1 MNPISQPEE
10 DILPRLK
17 FTKEEADRLAI
28 IKTGIL
34 KLVDEKWVKWILSRL
49 EDVNSQIAL
58 KEISETLDPAQ
69 KAQLMIGYYARIEN
83 TRPQANTNN
92 KEETKHE

>member
-1 MNPISQPEE
+1 MADNPLDGYQ
-10 DILPRLK
+10 
-17 FTKEEADRLAI
+17 RLAERLRI
-28 IKTGIL
+28 YWAWAYTYQGER
-34 KLVDEKWVKWILSRL
+34 EKWVKWILSRL